1 MTKAQAEQNKA
12 MYAAAIPALR
22 EVGWMPDPEPRNLT
36 VLAENA
42 TYLVLRQFPPEVTF
56 DRARH
61 QVLRVMAEYRGYK
74 QAEWKQVTK

>member
-12 MYAAAIPALR
+12 MYTAAISALR
-22 EVGWMPDPEPRNLT
+22 EVGWMPEPEPRNWM

-42 TYLVLRQFPPEVTF
+42 TYLVLRQFPPNVTF

-61 QVLRVMAEYRGYK
+61 QVLKVMVGYRGYK
-74 QAEWKQVTK
+74 QAEW